1 MLPPKGFMSGE
12 VAAVIAHRRWRPRA
26 QTEHS
31 RTSSRTS
38 LIACWRLQVRGSL
51 SPPMPSRGES
61 GSILNIYPGWFSK
74 EGEQQ
79 QGDVFQFHAS
89 RLIHI
94 HRCPVQPSSREAVLE
109 NFNLI

>member
-12 VAAVIAHRRWRPRA
+12 VAAVIAHRRRRPCT
-26 QTEHS
+26 QTGHS

-61 GSILNIYPGWFSK
+61 GSTFEPYPCWLSK

-79 QGDVFQFHAS
+79 QGDSIQFHAS
-89 RLIHI
+89 RLIHT
-94 HRCPVQPSSREAVLE
+94 HSRPDQPSSRKVVLE